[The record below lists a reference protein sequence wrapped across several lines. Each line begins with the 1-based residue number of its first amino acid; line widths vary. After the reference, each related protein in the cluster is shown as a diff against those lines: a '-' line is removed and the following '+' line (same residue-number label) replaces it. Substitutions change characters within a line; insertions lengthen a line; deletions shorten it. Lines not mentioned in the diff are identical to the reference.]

1 MRPFSRTATW
11 LVAAFLGAACA
22 AAPAAAQDPAPAP
35 QPAAPQDYD
44 FLAAPQTDLNR
55 MFRVEKTTGEVGV
68 CQYAVK
74 DGSVGITLCLAP
86 GEGAG
91 PQEPGVYG
99 LAASS
104 HTQEGGV
111 YRIERRTGR
120 MSACYVLGDQ
130 VVCTPQAR

>member
-1 MRPFSRTATW
+1 MGTFRKPLTGIAVALLATTA
-11 LVAAFLGAACA
+11 AM
-22 AAPAAAQDPAPAP
+22 AQEPAPA
-35 QPAAPQDYD
+35 QPAAPQDYE

-74 DGSVGITLCLAP
+74 DGSVGVTLCLAP

-91 PQEPGVYG
+91 PQEPGLYG

-104 HTQEGGV
+104 HQQEGGV

>member
-1 MRPFSRTATW
+1 MPMSSRVLARAATA
-11 LVAAFLGAACA
+11 LAALMAAA
-22 AAPAAAQDPAPAP
+22 LPTAPAAAE
-35 QPAAPQDYD
+35 DYG

-55 MFRVEKTTGEVGV
+55 MFRVETTTGEVGA

-74 DGSVGITLCLAP
+74 EGAVGVTLCLAP

-91 PQEPGVYG
+91 PQEPGSYA

-104 HTQEGGV
+104 HQQEGGV
-111 YRIERRTGR
+111 YRVERRTGR
-120 MSACYVLGDQ
+120 MSACYVLGEQ

>member
-1 MRPFSRTATW
+1 MGTFRGLTS
-11 LVAAFLGAACA
+11 GIA
-22 AAPAAAQDPAPAP
+22 AALLSASVAVAQEPAPP
-35 QPAAPQDYD
+35 PPQDYE

-55 MFRVEKTTGEVGV
+55 MFRVEKTTGEIGV

-74 DGSVGITLCLAP
+74 DGSVGVTLCLAP

-91 PQEPGVYG
+91 PQEPGSYG

-111 YRIERRTGR
+111 YRVERRTGR
-120 MSACYVLGDQ
+120 MSACYVLGEQ

>member
-1 MRPFSRTATW
+1 MRTFGLWAAG
-11 LVAAFLGAACA
+11 LGVAATVWSGAHAQE
-22 AAPAAAQDPAPAP
+22 PAASPT
-35 QPAAPQDYD
+35 QDYE

-74 DGSVGITLCLAP
+74 DGSVGVTLCLQP

-104 HTQEGGV
+104 HQQEGGV
-111 YRIERRTGR
+111 YRVERRTGR
-120 MSACYVLGDQ
+120 MSACYVLGEQ

>member
-1 MRPFSRTATW
+1 MRTFGLWAAG
-11 LVAAFLGAACA
+11 LVVAATVCSGAHAQEP
-22 AAPAAAQDPAPAP
+22 APSPAQD
-35 QPAAPQDYD
+35 YE

-74 DGSVGITLCLAP
+74 DGSVGVTLCLAP

-91 PQEPGVYG
+91 AQEPGVYG

-104 HTQEGGV
+104 HQQEGGV
-111 YRIERRTGR
+111 YRVERRTGR
-120 MSACYVLGDQ
+120 MSACYVLGEQ

>member
-1 MRPFSRTATW
+1 MGTFRRTVTGVATA
-11 LVAAFLGAACA
+11 LLAATSAM
-22 AAPAAAQDPAPAP
+22 AQEPAPAH
-35 QPAAPQDYD
+35 PATPQDYE

-74 DGSVGITLCLAP
+74 DGSVGVTLCLAP

-91 PQEPGVYG
+91 PQEPGLYG

-104 HTQEGGV
+104 HQQEGGV
-111 YRIERRTGR
+111 YRVERRTGR